1 MNYQGNCRIQN
12 YLEAIRCLHCVR
24 CVDAIQTQ
32 IPTSRNAIIISQN
45 NVSLATN
52 SSAVIQKDILPPML
66 NKSG

>member
-1 MNYQGNCRIQN
+1 MQKKK
-12 YLEAIRCLHCVR
+12 
-24 CVDAIQTQ
+24 
-32 IPTSRNAIIISQN
+32 N